1 LTAIGQIWDVRGWF
15 EEAGSKGVGGVNGR
29 RACAATL
36 AVLGSLIA
44 APVAGAA
51 NPPLIVDD
59 DGKDC
64 PAAPYKT
71 IQNAIFAAA
80 AEPGTPTISVC
91 PGEYVE
97 GGGGVGT
104 NALIIID
111 SVNIKG
117 AGADLVTIKPNKVR
131 ASTSTIADSAPNLR
145 NATGAIVMI
154 NGADTQNGP
163 NSAKQSLLTVNFSGV
178 TIDGDGVYAE
188 AGVLFRDAQG
198 SISRSRI
205 TNVVTTETS
214 YDTPR
219 AGEYKGSPDGIAVA
233 SVSAP
238 ALANDVVPLASTP
251 RVIRIDHTRID
262 KYNAAGV
269 LLDGATGDTLP
280 LTASGVT
287 SQGILGQNQIVGRTL
302 CINFEVNG
310 NCSNPQIATNGP
322 RYGQDGVRVTAGS
335 TVNIIDTLLSQNLVQ
350 GTDAPVR
357 GQATNND
364 ALNQAAGLRLI
375 GAGAS
380 QIQRSNIVDN
390 SYGIFNAQLDG
401 TTANNAV
408 PIKAM
413 NNWWG
418 LRGNATTNPG
428 PAIAPTTNPP
438 TPENPVNSQ
447 AAVDFLPFRAG
458 PQSDPQSGEFP
469 VVNAPGRV
477 NDTAPTVGI
486 STDKATYH
494 LGEEVDIS
502 AAVGDDFGVKNVVFY
517 DGPWAVGSADRKP
530 YTVSYTLPT
539 DIGCAQRTLTAVA
552 EDSAGQTASS
562 SVKINIDAGDC
573 TTPTPTPTATPTAQP
588 TVAPPTG
595 LSVEFVDPPLRLPTS
610 GADFEVEP
618 HAPNGFKQIDVFLGT
633 TRICTLTNTPYVCR
647 IRPTGGDVGIQEVR
661 AVISDNGGS
670 TAADT
675 TRVEVPRF
683 EPRGLDVKVKSDG
696 RKRTITAELKLP
708 NRVSEAQGCS
718 NGSITLIT
726 KRNGKLFDNSEVR
739 LKGSCTVKKKL
750 TTRGTLTV
758 DARFGG
764 NRVLEPVSG
773 KTRRVKK

>member
-1 LTAIGQIWDVRGWF
+1 M
-15 EEAGSKGVGGVNGR
+15 
-29 RACAATL
+29 
-36 AVLGSLIA
+36 AVTGSLIFVS
-44 APVAGAA
+44 VAGAA

-80 AEPGTPTISVC
+80 AEPGTPTIAVC
-91 PGEYVE
+91 PGEYIE
-97 GGGGVGT
+97 GGGGVGS

-111 SVNIKG
+111 DVTIKG
-117 AGADLVTIKPNKVR
+117 AGADLVTIKPRKVR
-131 ASTSTIADSAPNLR
+131 ASTSSIADSASPPNVR

-163 NSAKQSLLTVNFSGV
+163 NSAKQSLLTVNLSGV
-178 TIDGDGVYAE
+178 TIDGGGVYAE
-188 AGVLFRDAQG
+188 TGVLFRDAQG

-219 AGEYKGSPDGIAVA
+219 AGEYKGSNDGFAIA
-233 SVSAP
+233 SVTAP

-251 RVIRIDHTRID
+251 RVIRINQTRID
-262 KYNAAGV
+262 KYNAAGI

-287 SQGILGQNQIVGRTL
+287 SQGILGQNQIVGRTV
-302 CINFEVNG
+302 CVNFEVNG
-310 NCSNPQIATNGP
+310 NCANPQIATNGP
-322 RYGQDGVRVTAGS
+322 MYGQDGVRVTAGS
-335 TVNIIDTLLSQNLVQ
+335 TVNVIDTLLTQNLVQ
-350 GTDAPVR
+350 GTGAPTR
-357 GQATNND
+357 GAAAGNEF
-364 ALNQAAGLRLI
+364 LNQASGLRLI
-375 GAGAS
+375 GAGPS

-390 SYGIFNAQLDG
+390 SYGVFNAQLDG
-401 TTANNAV
+401 AAANNAI
-408 PIKAM
+408 PIRAM

-418 LRGNATTNPG
+418 LRANATTNPG

-438 TPENPVNSQ
+438 VPENPVNSQ

-458 PQSDPQSGEFP
+458 PQSDPISGEFP
-469 VVNAPGRV
+469 VYNAPGPV
-477 NDTAPTVGI
+477 NDSAPTVGV

-494 LGEEVDIS
+494 LGENVVLS

-530 YTVSYTLPT
+530 YSVTYKLPT
-539 DIGCAQRTLTAVA
+539 GISCATRTLTAVA

-562 SVKINIDAGDC
+562 SVQIGIAAGDC
-573 TTPTPTPTATPTAQP
+573 ATPTPTATPTATATVTPQP
-588 TVAPPTG
+588 TVQPPG
-595 LSVEFVDPPLRLPTS
+595 GPSVEFVDAPLRLPTS
-610 GADFEVEP
+610 GADFEVDP
-618 HAPNGFKQIDVFLGT
+618 HAPAGLKQVDVFLGT
-633 TRICTLTNTPYVCR
+633 TRICTLTTAPFSCR
-647 IRPTGGDVGIQEVR
+647 IRPSGGDVGIQEVR
-661 AVISDNGGS
+661 AVISDLAGS

-675 TRVEVPRF
+675 VRVEVPRF

-708 NRVSEAQGCS
+708 NRVSENEGCS
-718 NGSITLIT
+718 NGTITLVT
-726 KRNGKLFDNSEVR
+726 KRNGKLYDNSELR

-750 TTRGTLTV
+750 TTRGTLSV
-758 DARFGG
+758 DARFNG
-764 NRVLEPVSG
+764 NRVLEPASA
-773 KTRRVKK
+773 KTRRLKK